1 MDGPPN
7 PPRDPDAAIPVLAD
21 ERAAPALWGA
31 FELRELVGRGGFGEV
46 YRAWDPSLQREVG
59 LKILLPRSHQT
70 ESGYDEIL
78 REARTLAAI
87 RHPNILPVYGV
98 DRHNQRVGF
107 WTDFVNGKTLAA
119 LVRDQGPFGYRE
131 AALIGLD
138 VCRALSAVHRA
149 GIFHCDIKAENVMR
163 EEGGRILLM
172 DFGLSALGGDHA
184 GTGGTPLY
192 MAPEL
197 LGGEPASVASDIYA
211 VGVLL
216 FFLVTARFPTESE
229 PVAASS
235 QPDSKSSEWDPNG
248 VTVTHVAVPIAAPSG
263 AVASTSFSIL
273 DRRPDLPEAFARVIE
288 TALNPDPARRF
299 ATAGAFSSALS
310 EVLGIASTEPIS
322 SAPRTRTGKRI
333 LVGAALL
340 LIALG
345 SFAAVR
351 RFHLFGL
358 HQTSTDNAPA
368 SVNEQF
374 LKADAL
380 LERYDIHKNV
390 TDAIDILDGVLSR
403 DPNFAPAQ
411 AALGRAYFLEY
422 RVNRAPGELD
432 KARDACNRAIS
443 LNSSLVRPHAVLA
456 WVEAAAGHIDL
467 ATQEANQAVSLNS
480 RSAEAY
486 GAQATV
492 LDAEGRTADAI
503 AAAQK
508 AADLAPDYWGWP
520 VLLGN
525 YDYYQGKLDDARN
538 EYRQAATVSPDNA
551 LVELDLGLIALQ
563 LGQYAEA
570 QADLEK
576 SAQIQ
581 PSFLAYGN
589 LAEVFVAE
597 GKYQQTIDASR
608 KALGLDQTNY
618 LAWGNL
624 ASAYL
629 WVPSDHDKAID
640 TYRTA
645 AQLAEAARKDSPDD
659 PVLLANLGGYYAF
672 IGQNDRS
679 VAMLR
684 QALSLAP
691 DNPEILFVVGDG
703 YEVLHRRSDA
713 IPLIARSI
721 ALGFNVNQLQR
732 SAELTAL
739 RADPKFQKA
748 LQAATAKH

>member
-7 PPRDPDAAIPVLAD
+7 PPRDPDSAYPPLAD

-59 LKILLPRSHQT
+59 LKILLPRSYQA
-70 ESGYDEIL
+70 ESAFDEIL

-98 DRHNQRVGF
+98 DRHNHRVGF

-172 DFGLSALGGDHA
+172 DFGLSALGDHA
-184 GTGGTPLY
+184 GAAGTPLY

-197 LGGEPASVASDIYA
+197 LRGEPASVASDIYA

-216 FFLVTARFPTESE
+216 FFLVTGRFPTESE
-229 PVAASS
+229 PAAASS
-235 QPDSKSSEWDPNG
+235 EPLSNLSEWDPHG
-248 VTVTHVAVPIAAPSG
+248 VTATHITAPIAAPSG
-263 AVASTSFSIL
+263 AFASTSFSIL
-273 DRRPDLPEAFARVIE
+273 DRRPDLPEPFARVIE
-288 TALNPDPARRF
+288 TALHPDPSRRF
-299 ATAGAFSSALS
+299 VTAGTFSSALS
-310 EVLGIASTEPIS
+310 EVLGVASTEPTS
-322 SAPRTRTGKRI
+322 PTPRTPPGKRI
-333 LVGAALL
+333 LVAVAVL

-345 SFAAVR
+345 VFAAIR
-351 RFHLFGL
+351 AFHLFGPP
-358 HQTSTDNAPA
+358 QASTENAPA

-390 TDAIDILDGVLSR
+390 TDAIDLLNGVLSR
-403 DPNFAPAQ
+403 DPDFAPAQ

-422 RVNRAPGELD
+422 RVTRAPGELD
-432 KARDACNRAIS
+432 KARAACNRAIS
-443 LNSSLVRPHAVLA
+443 LDSSLVRPHAVLA
-456 WVEAAAGHIDL
+456 WIEAAAGHIDL
-467 ATQEANQAVSLNS
+467 ATQEANQAVHLDP

-492 LDAEGRTADAI
+492 LDAEGRTADAV

-525 YDYYQGKLDDARN
+525 YYYYQGKLEDARN
-538 EYRQAATVSPDNA
+538 EYRQAATISPDNA

-563 LGQYAEA
+563 LGQFAEA

-581 PSFLAYGN
+581 PSFLAYGT
-589 LAEVFVAE
+589 LAEVFVSE
-597 GKYQQTIDASR
+597 GKYSEMIDVSR
-608 KALGLDQTNY
+608 KAADLEPANY
-618 LAWGNL
+618 LARGNL
-624 ASAYL
+624 AAAYL
-629 WVPSDHDKAID
+629 WVPGDHDQAID
-640 TYRTA
+640 TYKQA
-645 AQLAEAARKDSPDD
+645 AQLAEGARRDSPDD
-659 PVLLANLGGYYAF
+659 PILLANLGGFYAF
-672 IGQNDRS
+672 LGQNDRS
-679 VAMLR
+679 SAMLR
-684 QALSLAP
+684 QALNLAP
-691 DNPEILFVVGDG
+691 DNPEVLFLVGDG

-721 ALGFNVNQLQR
+721 ALGFNANQLQR
-732 SAELTAL
+732 GAELSSL
-739 RADPKFQKA
+739 RADSKFKQA
-748 LQAATAKH
+748 LLAATAKH